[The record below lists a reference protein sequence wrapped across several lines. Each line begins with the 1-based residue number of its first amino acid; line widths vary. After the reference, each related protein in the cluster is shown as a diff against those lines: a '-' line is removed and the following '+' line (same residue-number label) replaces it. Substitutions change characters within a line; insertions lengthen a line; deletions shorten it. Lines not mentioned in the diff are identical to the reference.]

1 MKPQYVRILDVL
13 YIGPFMIYAAGKTK
27 LSKADRATLIGLGI
41 ATIIYNGYNYI
52 KQQKYETKK
61 TT

>member
-1 MKPQYVRILDVL
+1 MKPQAVRLADVFF
-13 YIGPFMIYAAGKTK
+13 IGPFMIYAAGKSK

-41 ATIIYNGYNYI
+41 ATILYNGINYI
-52 KQQKYETKK
+52 KQQSNETKK